1 MNIAFI
7 GGGNMAA
14 ALIGGMTRKG
24 FDAAAITVVEIGVEG
39 RERLQ
44 RETGVKVLAAP
55 DASLGDADLIVLA
68 VKPQNMREAATALA
82 PHLKN
87 QTVLSI
93 AAGTRLA
100 DLQRWLGGHAK
111 LVRTMPNTPALIGQ
125 GITAL
130 YAGPAVEVSRRM
142 DAERVLQA
150 VGQTVWVDSEELID
164 PVTALSGSGPA
175 YVFFFLEALQAGGE
189 ALGLA
194 EDTARRLALQTFVG
208 AAQLAAAS
216 PESFATLRE
225 RVTSKGG
232 TTAAALAVMRE
243 QGVDAAIAQAM
254 RAASERGR
262 EMGEVLGRDG

>member
-14 ALIGGMTRKG
+14 ALIGGLKARG
-24 FDAAAITVVEIGVEG
+24 FDAAAMTVIEVDAAA
-39 RERLQ
+39 RERLKA
-44 RETGVKVLAAP
+44 ELGVRALGQPDESLQAAQ
-55 DASLGDADLIVLA
+55 LIVMA
-68 VKPQNMREAATALA
+68 VKPQNMREAASALA
-82 PHLKN
+82 PYLSS

-100 DLQRWLGGHAK
+100 DLSRWLGGHTR

-130 YAGPAVEVSRRM
+130 YAPPVVEASRRA
-142 DAERVLQA
+142 DAERVLGA
-150 VGQTVWVDSEELID
+150 VGQTLWVDSEELLD

-175 YVFFFLEALQAGGE
+175 YVFHFLEALSSGGE

-194 EDTARRLALQTFVG
+194 PDTARRLALQTVVG

-216 PESFATLRE
+216 PESFAVLRE

-232 TTAAALAVMRE
+232 TTAAALAVFAER
-243 QGVDAAIAQAM
+243 GVADAISAAM
-254 RAASERGR
+254 LAASERGR
-262 EMGEVLGRDG
+262 ELGAELGRD